1 MLLMSLPKLKPS
13 LYTSCMHGLDDL
25 GWTHGFS
32 FTSYGVRVGV
42 RSDEEEILNSLMLR
56 IPYRSE
62 LSSMHLV
69 DRMFSVVPIRKP
81 NSTSVLYNLYCDHEL
96 YGKQL
101 EFSQLLDRFDSF
113 STLTVAV
120 LSDNYLFMHAGVV
133 EWRGRGIL
141 LPGKSFAG
149 KSTLVMEFLK
159 HGAKYYSDEFAVID
173 AEGFVLPYRKPISLR
188 ISDNSTQSTTI
199 SPDANSQAH
208 QKKLSVE
215 LIAFCQYGV
224 DSVWQPKCLS
234 QGLGMISLLQYT
246 HSAQRAPERA
256 LTMLNRVVENV
267 TIIESERGEAT
278 IVAPLLLGYAGK
290 EKYNEVN

>member
-113 STLTVAV
+113 ST
-120 LSDNYLFMHAGVV
+120 
-133 EWRGRGIL
+133 
-141 LPGKSFAG
+141 
-149 KSTLVMEFLK
+149 
-159 HGAKYYSDEFAVID
+159 
-173 AEGFVLPYRKPISLR
+173 
-188 ISDNSTQSTTI
+188 
-199 SPDANSQAH
+199 
-208 QKKLSVE
+208 
-215 LIAFCQYGV
+215 
-224 DSVWQPKCLS
+224 
-234 QGLGMISLLQYT
+234 
-246 HSAQRAPERA
+246 
-256 LTMLNRVVENV
+256 
-267 TIIESERGEAT
+267 
-278 IVAPLLLGYAGK
+278 
-290 EKYNEVN
+290 